1 MTGGRDDEIVFLTGC
16 REHPSVPI
24 PPPAPP
30 VRRKD
35 AIVLFA
41 AAPRRHRTRRR
52 KLYLADMAVMLVVMA
67 LASLVM
73 RDVAA
78 RLLPAGVR
86 AARPGDYA
94 ACAVPLGI
102 AAARMLIAYRLLGP
116 RNPDR
121 SPLREPGF
129 VAGMMLALTACL
141 SVLVYVVNGILYD
154 LHIRILLPEC
164 GEAAQGCTDLE
175 LGRPRPRIPGD
186 GVLPRR
192 RGALRTG
199 GDPRLDPRSPW
210 CGTGGPGANWIDL
223 AGLALG
229 VGWIAASVACL
240 I

>member
-1 MTGGRDDEIVFLTGC
+1 MTDGRDDEIVFLTGC

-102 AAARMLIAYRLLGP
+102 AAAGTLTAYRLLGP

-129 VAGMMLALTACL
+129 VAGLMLALTACL

-154 LHIRILLPEC
+154 LHIEYYCPNA
-164 GEAAQGCTDLE
+164 GNPQGCTDLNWVAPDPE
-175 LGRPRPRIPGD
+175 YLETAFFRDVAGHCGLAVILGWIALAVVWHWRPRRD
-186 GVLPRR
+186 
-192 RGALRTG
+192 
-199 GDPRLDPRSPW
+199 
-210 CGTGGPGANWIDL
+210 WIDV

-229 VGWIAASVACL
+229 VGWITASVACL